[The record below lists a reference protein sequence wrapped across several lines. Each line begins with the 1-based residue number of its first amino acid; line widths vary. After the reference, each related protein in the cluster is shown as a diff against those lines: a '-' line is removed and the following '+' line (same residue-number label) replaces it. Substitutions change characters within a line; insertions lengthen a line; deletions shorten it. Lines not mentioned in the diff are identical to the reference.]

1 MNKKKETGRPL
12 PTFDNLSA
20 IAVIIGIVIGIGIFR
35 LPPLVAQQAASDL
48 QFIGFWVAGG
58 IVSLLGAFC
67 YAELA
72 ALKPDAGG
80 EYHFLSEAYGSFL
93 GFIFSWGRMTV
104 IQTGSIAL
112 AAFIL
117 GDYATLLLDLGPYSS
132 SIYAAAAVILVTGLN
147 LYGTG
152 ESRKAQNILALVIV
166 IILVGLG
173 IASFLSEPA
182 TGIATGDNAY
192 TLPNWG
198 ATGSAMIFVLLT
210 YGGWNEA
217 VYLSAEVKDPRENMV
232 SVLTL
237 GILVITVVYV
247 LVNSA
252 YIHVLGLEGL
262 QQADTVGANF
272 TESILG
278 TEGAIAVAF
287 IVVVASLSTTNA
299 TVITGARTNYA
310 LGRDFK
316 ILGFLNNWHT
326 KRNTPVT
333 ALIVQGG
340 IALLLVFLGTFTEEA
355 VATMVDYT
363 APVFWLFILMTTISI
378 FIFRRRYDKKDLP
391 YQVPFYPVT
400 PILFSMVCAYMLYS
414 SLLFTGP
421 GALIGVGILC
431 LGIPFVLIEYARS
444 NRKEDIPA
452 DSTH

>member
-1 MNKKKETGRPL
+1 MKDNQSSGHPL
-12 PTFDNLSA
+12 PTFNKLSA

-35 LPPLVAQQAASDL
+35 LPPLVAQQASTDL

-58 IVSLLGAFC
+58 AISLLGAFC

-117 GDYATLLLDLGPYSS
+117 GDYATLLFDLGPYSS
-132 SIYAAAAVILVTGLN
+132 SIYAAVAVILVTGLN
-147 LYGTG
+147 IYGTG
-152 ESRKAQNILALVIV
+152 ESRKTQNILASVIV
-166 IILVGLG
+166 LMLVGLG
-173 IASFLSEPA
+173 LASFISGAPD
-182 TGIATGDNAY
+182 GIVTKEQ
-192 TLPNWG
+192 PFSFPEWG

-217 VYLSAEVKDPRENMV
+217 VYLSAEVKEPQKNMAP
-232 SVLTL
+232 VLTV
-237 GILVITVVYV
+237 GILVITAVYV
-247 LVNSA
+247 LINSA
-252 YIHVLGLEGL
+252 YLQILGLQGL
-262 QQADTVGANF
+262 QQSDTVGANF
-272 TESILG
+272 TEHILG
-278 TEGAIAVAF
+278 TEGAIAVSL
-287 IVVVASLSTTNA
+287 IVIITSLSTTNA

-316 ILGFLNNWHT
+316 ILGFLNQWNS
-326 KRNTPVT
+326 KRNSPTN
-333 ALIVQGG
+333 ALLVQGA

-363 APVFWLFILMTTISI
+363 APVFWLFILLTTLSI
-378 FIFRRRYDKKDLP
+378 FVFRRRYDIKNIP
-391 YQVPFYPVT
+391 YKVPLYPVT
-400 PILFSMVCAYMLYS
+400 PILFSLVCAYMLYS

-431 LGIPFVLIEYARS
+431 LGIPFVLVDYARDKK
-444 NRKEDIPA
+444 NQMPGHPQD
-452 DSTH
+452 